1 MTKRFKL
8 FRNGMYRVTQI
19 LLILHLVNYKSD
31 PFTIRKLEEYTV
43 IQNLKK
49 QTKKFYAIKYY

>member
-1 MTKRFKL
+1 
-8 FRNGMYRVTQI
+8 MYRVTQI